1 MEMEVLY
8 DEVPL
13 QGKTLEEQEQ
23 IELILQEAS
32 AWGLRWEVE
41 IFAKK
46 LLFEGETD
54 DPVIA
59 TIWAFEDW
67 IK

>member
-32 AWGLRWEVE
+32 AWGVRWEVE
-41 IFAKK
+41 TFAKK
-46 LLFEGETD
+46 FLFDGETE